1 VAAVFLNLSAQ
12 TEKELQEIKEQ
23 MEKMPVPPVVTLP
36 ENYEELVKSSSGNVM
51 EKRINIIVGEAITK
65 GKVVLE
71 KVNDI
76 LFAQV
81 VPNFAYADDN
91 GEERLG
97 EDLIAILQSN
107 KMEAPRSAQFMNLD
121 YRELMLMKLP
131 FKKRLIDSMVIG
143 ADKFDLSLDLTFFV
157 NMNALT
163 NSVYN
168 ALRNIKEFT
177 TVYNSAL
184 RNIKEFTTV
193 YNSSEKYYRTKFD
206 DSNLLFLVRIPN
218 VAYELVY
225 TGELFENIISAQIKE
240 ALFLKNVIKDF
251 EKQIEKDKEL
261 KFDGR
266 YIKGKDISI
275 DLWFLAVETEMN
287 VEKGK
292 DFIRKALKHESVNVT
307 GSEKKKDRK

>member
-1 VAAVFLNLSAQ
+1 
-12 TEKELQEIKEQ
+12 
-23 MEKMPVPPVVTLP
+23 
-36 ENYEELVKSSSGNVM
+36 VM

-168 ALRNIKEFT
+168 
-177 TVYNSAL
+177 AL

>member
-1 VAAVFLNLSAQ
+1 MNFLKISLIFVVAAVFLNLSAQ

-131 FKKRLIDSMVIG
+131 FKKRLVDSMVIG

-168 ALRNIKEFT
+168 
-177 TVYNSAL
+177 AL

>member
-1 VAAVFLNLSAQ
+1 MNFLKISLIFVVAAVFLNLSAQ

-81 VPNFAYADDN
+81 VPNFAYADDS

-168 ALRNIKEFT
+168 
-177 TVYNSAL
+177 AL

>member
-1 VAAVFLNLSAQ
+1 MNFLKISLIFVVAAVFLNLSAQ

-81 VPNFAYADDN
+81 VPNFAYADDS

-177 TVYNSAL
+177 TVYNS
-184 RNIKEFTTV
+184 
-193 YNSSEKYYRTKFD
+193 SEKYYRTKFD

-218 VAYELVY
+218 VAYELIY

>member
-1 VAAVFLNLSAQ
+1 MMTVLCLSLSAQ
-12 TEKELQEIKEQ
+12 TEKEIQEIKEQ
-23 MEKMPVPPVVTLP
+23 MAKMPVPPVVILP
-36 ENYEELVKSSSGNVM
+36 ENYEELVKSSTGNVM

-81 VPNFAYADDN
+81 VPNFAYADDS

-97 EDLIAILQSN
+97 EDLVAILQSN

-121 YRELMLMKLP
+121 YRELMMMKLP

-168 ALRNIKEFT
+168 SLK
-177 TVYNSAL
+177 
-184 RNIKEFTTV
+184 NIKEFTTV
-193 YNSSEKYYRTKFD
+193 YNSSEKYYRTKFEG
-206 DSNLLFLVRIPN
+206 SNLLFLVRIPN
-218 VAYELVY
+218 IAYELVY

-240 ALFLKNVIKDF
+240 AIFLKNVMKDL
-251 EKQIEKDKEL
+251 EKLIEKDKEL

-266 YIKGKDISI
+266 YIKGKNISI
-275 DLWFLAVETEMN
+275 DLWFMAGETGMD

-292 DFIRKALKHESVNVT
+292 AIVQKALRHESVELT

>member
-1 VAAVFLNLSAQ
+1 MNFLKISLIFVVAAVFLNLSAQ

-163 NSVYN
+163 NGVYN
-168 ALRNIKEFT
+168 
-177 TVYNSAL
+177 AL

>member
-1 VAAVFLNLSAQ
+1 LNFLKISLIFVLTVLFLNLSAQ
-12 TEKELQEIKEQ
+12 TEKEIQEIKEQ
-23 MEKMPVPPVVTLP
+23 MAKMPVPPVVTLP

-81 VPNFAYADDN
+81 VPNFAYSDEA

-131 FKKRLIDSMVIG
+131 FKKKLIDSMVIG

-168 ALRNIKEFT
+168 ALKNI
-177 TVYNSAL
+177 N
-184 RNIKEFTTV
+184 EFTTV
-193 YNSSEKYYRTKFD
+193 YNSSEKYYRTKFA

-218 VAYELVY
+218 IAYELIY

-240 ALFLKNVIKDF
+240 ALFLKNVMKDF

-266 YIKGKDISI
+266 YIKGKNISI
-275 DLWFLAVETEMN
+275 DLWFLAGETGMDI
-287 VEKGK
+287 EKGK
-292 DFIRKALKHESVNVT
+292 AVIQKALRHEPVELT
-307 GSEKKKDRK
+307 GNEKKKDKK

>member
-1 VAAVFLNLSAQ
+1 MNFLKISLIFVVAAVFLNLSAQ

-81 VPNFAYADDN
+81 VPNFAYADDS

-131 FKKRLIDSMVIG
+131 FKKRLVDSMVIG

-168 ALRNIKEFT
+168 
-177 TVYNSAL
+177 AL

-261 KFDGR
+261 
-266 YIKGKDISI
+266 
-275 DLWFLAVETEMN
+275 
-287 VEKGK
+287 
-292 DFIRKALKHESVNVT
+292 
-307 GSEKKKDRK
+307 

>member
-1 VAAVFLNLSAQ
+1 LNFLKISLIFVVAAVFLNLSAQ

-177 TVYNSAL
+177 TVYNS
-184 RNIKEFTTV
+184 
-193 YNSSEKYYRTKFD
+193 SEKYYRTKFD

>member
-1 VAAVFLNLSAQ
+1 VAAVYLNLSAQ

-177 TVYNSAL
+177 TVYNS
-184 RNIKEFTTV
+184 
-193 YNSSEKYYRTKFD
+193 SEKYYRTKFD

>member
-81 VPNFAYADDN
+81 VPNFAYADDS

-131 FKKRLIDSMVIG
+131 FKKRLVDSMVIG

-168 ALRNIKEFT
+168 
-177 TVYNSAL
+177 AL

>member
-81 VPNFAYADDN
+81 VPNFAYADDS

-168 ALRNIKEFT
+168 
-177 TVYNSAL
+177 AL

>member
-177 TVYNSAL
+177 TVYNS
-184 RNIKEFTTV
+184 
-193 YNSSEKYYRTKFD
+193 SEKYYRTKFD

>member
-1 VAAVFLNLSAQ
+1 MNFLKISLIFVVAAVYLNLSAQ

-177 TVYNSAL
+177 TVYNS
-184 RNIKEFTTV
+184 
-193 YNSSEKYYRTKFD
+193 SEKYYRTKFD

>member
-1 VAAVFLNLSAQ
+1 LNFLKISLIFVVAAVFLNLSAQ

-81 VPNFAYADDN
+81 VPNFAYADDS

-131 FKKRLIDSMVIG
+131 FKKRLVDSMVIG

-168 ALRNIKEFT
+168 
-177 TVYNSAL
+177 AL

>member
-1 VAAVFLNLSAQ
+1 MMTVLCLSLSAQ
-12 TEKELQEIKEQ
+12 TEKEIQEIKEQ
-23 MEKMPVPPVVTLP
+23 MAKMPVPPVVILP
-36 ENYEELVKSSSGNVM
+36 ENYEELVKSSTGNVM

-81 VPNFAYADDN
+81 VPNFAYADDS

-97 EDLIAILQSN
+97 EDLVAILQSN
-107 KMEAPRSAQFMNLD
+107 KMEAPRSALFMNLD
-121 YRELMLMKLP
+121 YRELMMMKLP

-168 ALRNIKEFT
+168 SLK
-177 TVYNSAL
+177 
-184 RNIKEFTTV
+184 NIKEFTTV
-193 YNSSEKYYRTKFD
+193 YNSSEKYYRTKFEG
-206 DSNLLFLVRIPN
+206 SNLLFLVRIPN
-218 VAYELVY
+218 IAYELVY

-240 ALFLKNVIKDF
+240 AIFLKNVMKDL
-251 EKQIEKDKEL
+251 EKLIEKDKEL

-266 YIKGKDISI
+266 YIKGKNISI
-275 DLWFLAVETEMN
+275 DLWFMAGETGMD

-292 DFIRKALKHESVNVT
+292 AIVQKALRHESVELT

>member
-1 VAAVFLNLSAQ
+1 MNFLKISLIFVVAAVFLNLSAQ

-81 VPNFAYADDN
+81 VPNFAYADDS

-131 FKKRLIDSMVIG
+131 FKKRLVDSMVIG

-168 ALRNIKEFT
+168 
-177 TVYNSAL
+177 AL

>member
-1 VAAVFLNLSAQ
+1 MTAVFLTLSAQ
-12 TEKELQEIKEQ
+12 TEKEIQEIKEQ
-23 MEKMPVPPVVTLP
+23 MAKMPVPPVVILP

-51 EKRINIIVGEAITK
+51 EKRINIIVGEAVTK

-81 VPNFAYADDN
+81 VPNFAYADDS

-97 EDLIAILQSN
+97 EDLVAILQSN

-121 YRELMLMKLP
+121 YRELMMMKLP

-168 ALRNIKEFT
+168 SLK
-177 TVYNSAL
+177 
-184 RNIKEFTTV
+184 NIKEFTTV
-193 YNSSEKYYRTKFD
+193 YNSSEKYYRTKFEG
-206 DSNLLFLVRIPN
+206 SNLLFLVRIPN
-218 VAYELVY
+218 IAYELVY

-240 ALFLKNVIKDF
+240 ALFLRNVIKDY
-251 EKQIEKDKEL
+251 EQQIEKDKEL

-266 YIKGKDISI
+266 YIKGNNISI
-275 DLWFLAVETEMN
+275 DLWFLAVETEMS

-292 DFIRKALKHESVNVT
+292 DFIRKALKHEPVELT
-307 GSEKKKDRK
+307 GSEKKKDKK